1 MSEFAEDS
9 WRRAL
14 ASLESAKQIVV
25 TDPDSSA
32 SRTYYAVFHAVTALF
47 AFREVTFSKHA
58 QLRAAVHRD
67 LVRAGE
73 LDPALGREFDDVLNL
88 RQTGDYGGKYHV
100 STDDALDAIQKASRI
115 IDAVQTL
122 IDVHRGTK

>member
-1 MSEFAEDS
+1 MNEFAEDS
-9 WRRAL
+9 WQRAL
-14 ASLESAKQIVV
+14 ASLETAKQIVV
-25 TDPDSSA
+25 ADPDSSA

-67 LVRAGE
+67 LVRGGE
-73 LDPALGREFDDVLNL
+73 LDPALGREFDDVLIL

-100 STDDALDAIQKASRI
+100 STDDALEAIEKASRI
-115 IDAVQTL
+115 IGAVQALVNT
-122 IDVHRGTK
+122 HRGKA